1 MPNYTDNYNLIKP
14 KKEENYDVNE
24 TTNNNMDII
33 DSELYKRVQ
42 KVPGKGLSSNDFTNE
57 YIKKINQ
64 MGEAKRGF
72 TFTPSVSEEGIIS
85 WTNDGELDNPNP
97 VNIKGPQGAIG
108 PQGPQGVQ
116 GEQGIQGIQGPQGLT
131 GPANN
136 ITIGTVTK
144 GDEAQA
150 SITGQAPN
158 QILNLTLPKGDKGD
172 DGAQGEKGE
181 TGETGPANT
190 LSIGSVTSGETA
202 SATITGDAPNQTLN
216 LILPKGEKGES
227 GPQGATG
234 PANTL
239 SIGIVSSGTSPDATI
254 TGQAPNQV
262 LNLVLPKGE
271 DGNLQY
277 ETLYNNLNGSN
288 PPLDNY
294 VYFSGNTTD
303 YKRLLICFELP
314 NGIRRSIIWNQVF
327 KFSVYELQ
335 TFWYTEI
342 SNHNSNPPE
351 ITEYFLEFELY
362 TTFIELKKA
371 GKIVNRQTISSNDND
386 KPKIVEVIGLEPI

>member
-136 ITIGTVTK
+136 IT
-144 GDEAQA
+144 
-150 SITGQAPN
+150 
-158 QILNLTLPKGDKGD
+158 
-172 DGAQGEKGE
+172 
-181 TGETGPANT
+181 
-190 LSIGSVTSGETA
+190 IGSVTSGETA